1 MMISWGLEIF
11 NSRERRGLT
20 QRSQSYLGLREFL
33 IVNCQLLIV
42 NDDFVIRG
50 RLVLNSGEKLTTE
63 FQGVRHRVSQS
74 W

>member
-1 MMISWGLEIF
+1 MISWGLEIF

-42 NDDFVIRG
+42 NDDFVG
-50 RLVLNSGEKLTTE
+50 L
-63 FQGVRHRVSQS
+63 GVFLIVNDDFVGLGDF
-74 W
+74 